1 MGEAVAIL
9 YASRVTDA
17 CRLPG
22 FVVGLV
28 VMTSDASRIRA
39 RQRAKRKRT
48 LDFLHRTPDARD
60 IDRAISRGLASFVDQ
75 TFDGDPCAI
84 RQSTMTLA
92 ILSCIEGELVRL
104 DVDTTNHLT
113 TSRLR
118 RRLHIRGDDLRRT
131 TI

>member
-1 MGEAVAIL
+1 MI
-9 YASRVTDA
+9 D
-17 CRLPG
+17 
-22 FVVGLV
+22 VVD
-28 VMTSDASRIRA
+28 MTSEASRIRA
-39 RQRAKRKRT
+39 RQRARRKRT
-48 LDFLHRTPDARD
+48 LDYLHRTPDARD
-60 IDRAISRGLASFVDQ
+60 IDRAISRGLASFVDR

-84 RQSTMTLA
+84 KQSMTMLA
-92 ILSCIEGELVRL
+92 ILRCIEGELVRI